1 MAGERLRSLTWIT
14 LIVMTLI
21 ISILSL
27 TKSCLAWDSPDIGI
41 IYDMDHLVD
50 DTEGA
55 VTKVG
60 NEYRVH
66 ETLNISVN
74 DTLRLHPGTA
84 IDFAQGTGLG
94 VFGAL
99 SVEGTA
105 TTPVTMTSVG
115 HPWSGIVLHPLSDV
129 TVHHLSLSNVNTSL
143 HLDTV
148 NGAIIENV
156 TFNNVEN
163 GIEIIGCKDSYFK
176 NVTGTKVKDLAI
188 RVSES
193 DGIAIKGCR
202 LDDVSRGLLCTRGS
216 IGVKIHDW
224 EIVTK

>member
-1 MAGERLRSLTWIT
+1 MRSLTWIT
-14 LIVMTLI
+14 LVVMTII

-27 TKSCLAWDSPDIGI
+27 TNSCLAWDSPDIGI

-66 ETLNISVN
+66 ETLNISGN
-74 DTLRLHPGTA
+74 DTLRLHPGST
-84 IDFAQGTGLG
+84 INFAQGTGLG

-99 SVEGTA
+99 SVEGTSSM
-105 TTPVTMTSVG
+105 PVTLTSVG
-115 HPWSGIVLHPLSDV
+115 HTWSGIVLHPLSDA
-129 TVHHLSLSNVNTSL
+129 TVRHLSLSNVNTSL

-148 NGAIIENV
+148 SGAIIENV

-163 GIEIIGCKDSYFK
+163 GIEIIGCKDSYFE
-176 NVTGTKVKDLAI
+176 NIIGTKVNDLAI
-188 RVSES
+188 RV
-193 DGIAIKGCR
+193 
-202 LDDVSRGLLCTRGS
+202 
-216 IGVKIHDW
+216 
-224 EIVTK
+224 